1 MGATDKF
8 ETVEAALS
16 ASSFLLT
23 VEQIATSTGIA
34 EKAVRAELK
43 ALAQRGRIEHIPAS
57 GGNGGRYGIIG
68 SETKPPQYDPDS
80 VSFDPAKRA
89 DANKRRAEDA
99 EHDLSGA
106 LQVIYDI
113 RKAIGDP
120 TGKIM
125 LCDLAEH
132 IREIYKLGEAHKLA
146 CMSWET
152 SMMQAVGEDGVSSVV
167 AAIERL
173 KSERDHALEEDLWIR
188 AHIAANPKESTFD
201 EVVRII
207 ATERQAR
214 QALQEQFDNDPGVDV
229 KDAASG
235 YVVLASKRKPR
246 RITRPESAR
255 DAAISAIRAGAQRA
269 EVFALVPIGRALR
282 GAVWKDAQ

>member
-23 VEQIATSTGIA
+23 VEQIATATGIA

-43 ALAQRGRIEHIPAS
+43 TLAQRGRIEHIPAS
-57 GGNGGRYGIIG
+57 GGKAGRYGIIG

-89 DANKRRAEDA
+89 DANIKRAEDA
-99 EHDLSGA
+99 EHDLAGA

-125 LCDLAEH
+125 LGDLAKH
-132 IREIYKLGEAHKLA
+132 ISEIYKLGEAHKLA
-146 CMSWET
+146 CMSWEK

-167 AAIERL
+167 AAIEKIKNEATRTAEFHAEL
-173 KSERDHALEEDLWIR
+173 DRHRAATTNLVSEL
-188 AHIAANPKESTFD
+188 
-201 EVVRII
+201 

-214 QALQEQFDNDPGVDV
+214 LALQEQMDADPGVDI
-229 KDAASG
+229 KDAAAG
-235 YVVLASKRKPR
+235 YVMLASKRKPR